1 MANDKSWITAPFA
14 HPTHSHSLLG
24 ILAALMLILLAG
36 LFLVV
41 GAVVGHLALAP
52 GGKPLLSSG
61 MLAAAVV
68 LLIAAV
74 VLLLLLLWCCMGS
87 KQHRVPAGA
96 LAMLPLLSRVP
107 AMLRATATALRGS
120 REALGLLHGSLRD
133 AAEAFPAPAPP
144 LPAPPPTIEQII
156 AALHG
161 AANHL
166 KGSADEIAR
175 LHAIEGDLAEAAD
188 ALDSLATTLG
198 A

>member
-52 GGKPLLSSG
+52 GGKQLLPSG

-87 KQHRVPAGA
+87 KQHRVPAGV
-96 LAMLPLLSRVP
+96 LAMLPLLSGVP
-107 AMLRATATALRGS
+107 AALRATATALRGS
-120 REALGLLHGSLRD
+120 SEGLAHLHGSLRG
-133 AAEAFPAPAPP
+133 AAEA
-144 LPAPPPTIEQII
+144 LPAPQLPPPTPEQIV
-156 AALHG
+156 AALHR
-161 AANHL
+161 AADHL

-175 LHAIEGDLAEAAD
+175 LHAIGGDLSEAAD
-188 ALDSLATTLG
+188 ALDSLATALG